1 MIDIN
6 FTFTSNL
13 WMYQGKGAWFFI
25 TLPKEESEQI
35 KFVNSH
41 YRRGWGSVRVK
52 AKIGKTEWSTS
63 IFPDSKAGAYLLP
76 VKADVRKKEK
86 ITNGDKVKVTLEVFA

>member
-1 MIDIN
+1 MIDLTI
-6 FTFTSNL
+6 TFTAEL

-35 KFVNSH
+35 KFFNSH
-41 YRRGWGSVRVK
+41 KRRGWGSVRVK
-52 AKIGKTEWSTS
+52 ATIGQTSWSTS

-86 ITNGDKVKVTLEVFA
+86 IAAGNSVVVTLSVIA